1 MYESLKQANDQEA
14 IDFLKYY
21 HEIQEYAQNHP
32 VYEVLESFIKENE
45 YDLFISSLYNG
56 KQRYANIQLF
66 IEMLKADE
74 NLSLYQ
80 IVQKI
85 TQTMTLGIDYKPAT
99 LSSDGDAVTF
109 MTIHQSKGLE
119 FPYC

>member
-1 MYESLKQANDQEA
+1 M
-14 IDFLKYY
+14 
-21 HEIQEYAQNHP
+21 QEYAQNHP
-32 VYEVLESFIKENE
+32 VYEVLERFIKENE

-66 IEMLKADE
+66 IEMLKADK

-85 TQTMTLGIDYKPAT
+85 I
-99 LSSDGDAVTF
+99 
-109 MTIHQSKGLE
+109 SKR
-119 FPYC
+119 